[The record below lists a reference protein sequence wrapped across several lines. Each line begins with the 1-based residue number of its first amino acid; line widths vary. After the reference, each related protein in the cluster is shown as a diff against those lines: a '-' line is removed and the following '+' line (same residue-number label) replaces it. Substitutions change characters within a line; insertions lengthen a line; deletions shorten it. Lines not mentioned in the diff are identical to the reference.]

1 MIINN
6 KEDLIDIVRQTP
18 EICLADPSIIDTLNL
33 DYKFFSDMLPSH
45 RNRVSVSIVLSRFYA
60 DEIVNWFDRSLIPY
74 IPATVLFFTKYCRKY
89 FDIWKPHKSIQFDGY
104 TLIQCAKYLPDRFDE
119 WWPCVAPY
127 SIVTVKTIVRLIDL
141 LPDKATHIVEKF
153 ANHKFIYPFLSSIT
167 PKQLEQIQLLTGL
180 IKSKA

>member
-1 MIINN
+1 MN
-6 KEDLIDIVRQTP
+6 KEDLLGIVRQTP
-18 EICLADPSIIDTLNL
+18 EICLADPSITDTLNL
-33 DYKFFSDMLPSH
+33 DYRFFSDMLPSH
-45 RNRVSVSIVLSRFYA
+45 RNRVSVTVVLSKYYA

-74 IPATVLFFTKYCRKY
+74 TSTTVLFFTKYCKKY
-89 FDIWKPHKSIQFDGY
+89 FDTWRPNTIIQFDGY

-127 SIVTVKTIVRLIDL
+127 SIVTVKTIVRLINL
-141 LPDKATHIVEKF
+141 LPDKATHIVKKF

-180 IKSKA
+180 IKTKA